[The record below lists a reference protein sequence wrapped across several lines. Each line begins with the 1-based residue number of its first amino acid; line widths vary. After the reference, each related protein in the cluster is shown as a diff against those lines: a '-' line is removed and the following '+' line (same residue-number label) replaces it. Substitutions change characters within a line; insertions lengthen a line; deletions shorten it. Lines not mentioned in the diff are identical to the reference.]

1 MRGARINDW
10 TVRNP
15 SLRWPVEMPA
25 HLAGSEV
32 LAVGR
37 RAKYLLLEFHS
48 GTLILHLGMSGS
60 LRLTEEDALLRTH
73 DHVIISLSSGRSLRL
88 NDPRRFGCVLYQP
101 GEASQHKLLRNLGV
115 EPLGNEFSGAVLQAA
130 ARGRRVAVKNLL
142 MDGRVVVGVGNI
154 YASEALFRAGI
165 RPAIAAGRVP
175 AYAYD
180 RLAEAVREVLAYA
193 VNRGGTTL
201 RDFLDPDG
209 QPGYFAQELA
219 VYGRSG
225 APCRTC
231 DTPIKSLVLGGR
243 STFYCPKCQR
253 SQGFRRIS

>member
-1 MRGARINDW
+1 
-10 TVRNP
+10 
-15 SLRWPVEMPA
+15 MPA

-60 LRLTEEDALLRTH
+60 LRLTEEDAPLRTH